1 MRRFLILS
9 GVFCAGAAW
18 SQEAPAFP
26 RPAYFRQ
33 HFGTPPLRVEL
44 QPPVRL
50 ADFLVDGKLELSLRS
65 YLELV
70 LANNTDIAIQKVSV
84 EVQKNAVTR
93 AFGRFDPT
101 LTASFNS
108 TRTKSPA
115 SDVLAGA
122 ATLSQLNQPANFSYQ
137 QVLQTGTQFNVGFF
151 ASKNS
156 TNSAFQTFNPALNAR
171 LNFGFTQPLL
181 RGRGAYVT
189 RLPILIARSRLRSA
203 EHNLRDQLLRLLT
216 AAENAYWDVVGARE
230 NVAVQE
236 QAVALRAEALK
247 IAQRELE
254 LGALSP
260 LDIYQPQADYASAQ
274 IQLSQAKYR
283 LAQLEDALRKQI
295 GADLDPQFRNVPI
308 VLTETVLPPADTAT
322 FDREALVEK
331 ALAMRPDLLAARENL
346 LTDDMNIRSA
356 TDGLRPDLS
365 LTASYASS
373 GRGGP
378 FFQRTNIFGPE
389 GPVGTVITV
398 IPGGFGDALS
408 QLFNFN
414 FPTYAFG
421 LTLRLPI
428 RDRTA
433 AANLADAMV
442 QKRLDALRARNLEQT
457 VRLEVLN
464 AISQVES
471 SREAVKLAQVARDLA
486 QKNLEAEQKKYELGT
501 TVLFFVLDAQTR
513 LTTAQSRLL
522 TESINYRRNLLNLL
536 RVTGELLEQRGIAIQ

>member
-1 MRRFLILS
+1 
-9 GVFCAGAAW
+9 
-18 SQEAPAFP
+18 
-26 RPAYFRQ
+26 
-33 HFGTPPLRVEL
+33 
-44 QPPVRL
+44 
-50 ADFLVDGKLELSLRS
+50 
-65 YLELV
+65 
-70 LANNTDIAIQKVSV
+70 
-84 EVQKNAVTR
+84 
-93 AFGRFDPT
+93 
-101 LTASFNS
+101 
-108 TRTKSPA
+108 
-115 SDVLAGA
+115 
-122 ATLSQLNQPANFSYQ
+122 
-137 QVLQTGTQFNVGFF
+137 
-151 ASKNS
+151 
-156 TNSAFQTFNPALNAR
+156 
-171 LNFGFTQPLL
+171 
-181 RGRGAYVT
+181 
-189 RLPILIARSRLRSA
+189 
-203 EHNLRDQLLRLLT
+203 
-216 AAENAYWDVVGARE
+216 
-230 NVAVQE
+230 
-236 QAVALRAEALK
+236 
-247 IAQRELE
+247 
-254 LGALSP
+254 
-260 LDIYQPQADYASAQ
+260 
-274 IQLSQAKYR
+274 
-283 LAQLEDALRKQI
+283 
-295 GADLDPQFRNVPI
+295 
-308 VLTETVLPPADTAT
+308 
-322 FDREALVEK
+322 
-331 ALAMRPDLLAARENL
+331 
-346 LTDDMNIRSA
+346 
-356 TDGLRPDLS
+356 LRPDLS